1 MTFSEWMKLNGLGDP
16 VVAQLLGIDRS
27 MVFRL
32 RNGQRTPSAGL
43 MRSIAEASEGAVMP
57 NDWLDLDGAAV
68 QLPCRPEE
76 TPANPEPER

>member
-1 MTFSEWMKLNGLGDP
+1 MTLSEWMKLKGLGDP

-57 NDWLDLDGAAV
+57 NDWLDLVDAG
-68 QLPCRPEE
+68 QIPCRPEE
-76 TPANPEPER
+76 TPANPEPE